1 MRRYA
6 NYHGGYEEDYDM
18 GNYSRRGVPGTGRGR
33 SYSRRGVPGT
43 GRRYR
48 GEEMLE
54 EAMDR
59 YEEYSEG
66 REEAMSGNYGAQQDS
81 IKALDYMLKS
91 VVEFIEMLKRDASSQ
106 EEIDLIQKY
115 SRKISEM

>member
-1 MRRYA
+1 MRGYG
-6 NYHGGYEEDYDM
+6 NYNGYGNEYDM
-18 GNYSRRGVPGTGRGR
+18 ENYGRRGVPGTGRER

-66 REEAMSGNYGAQQDS
+66 REEAMSGNYGAQKDS
-81 IKALDYMLKS
+81 MKALEYMLKS
-91 VVEFIEMLKRDASSQ
+91 VVEFIGMLKQDASSQ